1 MKESIYANYILDN
14 TSHNTGII
22 FNQHCHL
29 YYDIIFV
36 IDGNVKIILENEEYV
51 LSKNTAIII
60 LPQKYHTI
68 ISTGSIYHR
77 LVINFYKELI
87 PTSIFDDFINK
98 TNNSPILFCD
108 SSVAVFHK
116 ILKTVKHNNLNLY
129 NDLLNSY
136 LTELFYTMVFENSTT
151 SFASKALDK
160 DDELVNSII
169 SYINN
174 NLDKN
179 ILLDDLANM
188 NYLSKSTICHIF
200 KTKMQ
205 VSIKQ
210 YIIQKKMIY
219 AYELIMK
226 GTPATEVA
234 LNCGYENYASFYKL
248 YLKIIGN
255 SPTESK
261 RKIDYY
267 S

>member
-1 MKESIYANYILDN
+1 MENQLYANYILDN
-14 TSHNTGII
+14 TSNTSAII
-22 FNQHCHL
+22 YNQHCHL

-36 IDGNVKIILENEEYV
+36 VDGNVKIILENKEYI
-51 LSKNTAIII
+51 LSKNMAIII

-68 ISTGSIYHR
+68 ISTGTIYHR
-77 LVINFYKELI
+77 LVINFYKKLI
-87 PTSIFDDFINK
+87 PLSIFDKFTEK
-98 TNNSPILFCD
+98 TNESPILFCD
-108 SSVAVFHK
+108 NSVATFHK
-116 ILKTVKHNNLNLY
+116 ILETIKLNNQKLY

-136 LTELFYTMVFENSTT
+136 LTELFYTMVFENTT
-151 SFASKALDK
+151 TFFSPKHADK

-179 ILLDDLANM
+179 ILLDDLASM
-188 NYLSKSTICHIF
+188 HYSSKSTICHTF
-200 KTKMQ
+200 KTKMK

-226 GTPATEVA
+226 GIPATEVA
-234 LNCGYENYASFYKL
+234 LSCGYENYASFYKL
-248 YLKIIGN
+248 YIKIIGN

-261 RKIDYY
+261 RKIEYFA
-267 S
+267 